1 MKSPN
6 QFIVT
11 PVNDRRYDNTK
22 AIAGTDLILNTSEES
37 ASFSNREAKVIST
50 PIYYKG
56 PVKEG
61 DTILVHHNVFKFY
74 NDMYGRRQSGKSY
87 LQENLFL
94 VDYDQFFL
102 YKHKDKWIGHDKYC
116 FVKPS
121 KIKESFIKK
130 SGSIEPLVGTIK
142 YINKELI
149 NLGLKEGDEIVY
161 QPNSEYEFVIDDEV
175 LYRMFTDNIT
185 IKLNGD

>member
-1 MKSPN
+1 M
-6 QFIVT
+6 
-11 PVNDRRYDNTK
+11 
-22 AIAGTDLILNTSEES
+22 
-37 ASFSNREAKVIST
+37 
-50 PIYYKG
+50 
-56 PVKEG
+56 
-61 DTILVHHNVFKFY
+61 
-74 NDMYGRRQSGKSY
+74 
-87 LQENLFL
+87 
-94 VDYDQFFL
+94 
-102 YKHKDKWIGHDKYC
+102 GHDKYC
-116 FVKPS
+116 FIKPS
-121 KIKESFIKK
+121 KIKKSFIRK

>member
-1 MKSPN
+1 MRSPHY
-6 QFIVT
+6 FIVT
-11 PVNDRRYDNTK
+11 PINDRRYNNIK
-22 AIAGTDLILNTSEES
+22 KIGGVDLITSTSEEDHK
-37 ASFSNREAKVIST
+37 ASNRFAKVIET
-50 PIYYKG
+50 PLGYKG
-56 PVKEG
+56 QVEKG
-61 DTILVHHNVFKFY
+61 DIMVVHHNVFKFY